1 MYLPEGICN
10 IQMQIMA
17 NRKNVNQQTSSNK
30 FPIRQIQFG
39 LIIAVGG
46 FLVFMVGAR
55 PELFLLDRSP
65 VVGFIQIAVMLIG
78 LAFICVGGYLSL
90 IGLWKG
96 NQISIAAELGG
107 RLISTGFVIAV
118 FSGLADIFGLGSHP
132 TPDFIPYFGEWQA
145 RGVQI
150 AEGFIAIGM
159 LMMLPY
165 TKNPLFKT
173 QKPSV
178 KSLKTN

>member
-1 MYLPEGICN
+1 MV
-10 IQMQIMA
+10 
-17 NRKNVNQQTSSNK
+17 NRENGNK
-30 FPIRQIQFG
+30 KTASGYFPLRRIQFG

-46 FLVFMVGAR
+46 FLLFMVGAR

-78 LAFICVGGYLSL
+78 LAFICFGGYLSL
-90 IGLWKG
+90 VGLWKG
-96 NQISIAAELGG
+96 NQLSIAAELGV
-107 RLISTGFVIAV
+107 RLVSTGYVIAV
-118 FSGLADIFGLGSHP
+118 FSGLADIFGFGSHP
-132 TPDFIPYFGEWQA
+132 TPEFIPYFGIWQA

-165 TKNPLFKT
+165 SKNPLFRSH
-173 QKPSV
+173 KPIKKSV
-178 KSLKTN
+178 KKN

>member
-1 MYLPEGICN
+1 
-10 IQMQIMA
+10 MQIMA
-17 NRKNVNQQTSSNK
+17 NRVNGTNNTSTDL
-30 FPIRQIQFG
+30 FPLRRIQFG
-39 LIIAVGG
+39 LIVAVGG
-46 FLVFMVGAR
+46 FLFFLVGAR

-78 LAFICVGGYLSL
+78 LALISIGGHFSL

-96 NQISIAAELGG
+96 KQLSIAAELGV
-107 RLISTGFVIAV
+107 RFVSTGYVIAV

-132 TPDFIPYFGEWQA
+132 TPEFVPYFGIWQA

-150 AEGFIAIGM
+150 AEGFIAVGM

-165 TKNPLFKT
+165 SKNPLFRSQKNIKKT
-173 QKPSV
+173 
-178 KSLKTN
+178 